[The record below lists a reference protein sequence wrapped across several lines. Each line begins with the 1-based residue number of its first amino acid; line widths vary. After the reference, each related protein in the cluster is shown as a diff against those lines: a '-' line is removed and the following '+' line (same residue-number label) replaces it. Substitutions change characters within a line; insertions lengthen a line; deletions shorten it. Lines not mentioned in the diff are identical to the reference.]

1 MPKVVVDCG
10 VAEVEPAVPTAVVV
24 GAGGYWLVAPVRS
37 LAQALSFRSSSHRW
51 SKCVNKKKLT
61 EAIFFAITFYDI
73 EPFYRLPV
81 IFAVICS
88 VASPNVRNANT
99 VVALEITSL
108 TFFGNKQIKNWL
120 MNFSL

>member
-51 SKCVNKKKLT
+51 SKCVNKKKVNRSNL
-61 EAIFFAITFYDI
+61 F
-73 EPFYRLPV
+73 
-81 IFAVICS
+81 C
-88 VASPNVRNANT
+88 N
-99 VVALEITSL
+99 
-108 TFFGNKQIKNWL
+108 
-120 MNFSL
+120 NFLRH